1 MASFDEISD
10 INVFF
15 FYGTLSDEIE
25 TEHNLMA
32 GLLQP
37 ERSLYYD
44 RSDSVGVGSYENH
57 PNNLILQIQLR
68 FQIANWVN
76 FFNSYTGDGS
86 SGSKERRLAI
96 SQFSILFEQT
106 NDNLDMDILYIPFSN
121 YTQIKSVKTSI
132 GISQ

>member
-1 MASFDEISD
+1 MASLDEVSD

-15 FYGTLSDEIE
+15 YYGLLDDEVE

-44 RSDSVGVGSYENH
+44 RSDSVGISSYENH
-57 PNNLILQIQLR
+57 PNNLMLQIQLR

-76 FFNSYTGDGS
+76 FYNSYTGDGTN
-86 SGSKERRLAI
+86 GSKERRLAI
-96 SQFSILFEQT
+96 SQFSILFDQVG
-106 NDNLDMDILYIPFSN
+106 DNLDITTLYIPFSN
-121 YTQIKSVKTSI
+121 YTQIKSVKTSV
-132 GISQ
+132 GI